1 VIFSNDPAPFQDQP
15 QDVKRAI
22 SSLKPRWGWIVALGA
37 VIAGMGVTAL
47 ILVTSAT
54 IASVYTIA
62 IFMILAGGAEIASG
76 LSAKTWGRFVFWIAA
91 GLTYIVAASFALAQP
106 LMAAAFFTLL
116 LGAAMIAT
124 GVVRIFLGAHLDAP
138 LRTPVLFAGL
148 LTLCVG
154 MLIIAGWPADRFL
167 ILGALLGVDL
177 LFWGVACRARVA
189 LAQPLNKQS
198 SAPMARTYLQKPHC

>member
-76 LSAKTWGRFVFWIAA
+76 LSAKTWGRFVLWIAA
-91 GLTYIVAASFALAQP
+91 GLAYIVVASFALAQP

-124 GVVRIFLGAHLDAP
+124 GVVRIFLGAHLDVP

-167 ILGALLGVDL
+167 ILGVLLGLDL
-177 LFWGVACRARVA
+177 LFWGVAWIRLGLR
-189 LAQPLNKQS
+189 LRNL
-198 SAPMARTYLQKPHC
+198 